1 MSFLAKIQPQL
12 QQNPIDVRTG
22 HDACQENDLEELIK
36 AVDSGV
42 LRRQIFTR
50 KTLLLEVS
58 FKGRYITDQ
67 EHTRKQEDFFAEVR
81 LSLMAVGLECKS
93 IRIISR
99 SFVMKTPME
108 KSILIGIDLRIEFI

>member
-12 QQNPIDVRTG
+12 QRNTIDVRSG
-22 HDACQENDLEELIK
+22 HDACLENDLEELIK
-36 AVDSGV
+36 AVESGI

-58 FKGRYITDQ
+58 FEGRHITDQ

-81 LSLMAVGLECKS
+81 LSLMAVGLECQS
-93 IRIISR
+93 IQITSR
-99 SFVMKTPME
+99 SFAME
-108 KSILIGIDLRIEFI
+108 KSILIGLDLKIEFI